1 MDADKIYLETVRNIA
16 TAISGHACPNGRTSL
31 SAFCECYGFSRQNL
45 TQLLLGTRG
54 HDMSLGLFLRICY
67 YLNPDKATCRPPSD
81 TDPRMAISLRHCLGI
96 DFVGLYASVMSLE
109 FS

>member
-1 MDADKIYLETVRNIA
+1 MEADKIYHETVKNLA
-16 TAISGHACPNGRTSL
+16 TAIGGHKCPNGRTSIA
-31 SAFCECYGFSRQNL
+31 AFCESYGFSRQNL

-54 HDMSLGLFLRICY
+54 HDMSLGLFLRIVY
-67 YLNPDKATCRPPSD
+67 YLNPAKASCRPPSD

-96 DFVGLYASVMSLE
+96 DFVGLYASVFSLE